1 MEGSQKFRREERL
14 SSRKAI
20 QRLFESGKSFGY
32 YPFRLIWKENLSV
45 NDPMARIV
53 ISVPKKRFKRAVDRN
68 LIRRR
73 LKEIYRKKK
82 PEFYEK
88 LVSIN
93 RKIDFIMIYV
103 GDKDIEFNELD
114 RKISALLLRFE
125 WEIMNQK

>member
-1 MEGSQKFRREERL
+1 MEGSQKFRKEERL

-20 QRLFESGKSFGY
+20 QRLFESGKSFGF
-32 YPFRLIWKENLSV
+32 YPFRLIWKENLSES
-45 NDPMARIV
+45 DPMARVV
-53 ISVPKKRFKRAVDRN
+53 ISLPKKRFKRAVDRN

-73 LKEIYRKKK
+73 IREIYRKRK

-88 LVSIN
+88 LKSIDQ
-93 RKIDFIMIYV
+93 KIDFIMIYV
-103 GDKDIEFNELD
+103 GEKDMEFNELD

>member
-73 LKEIYRKKK
+73 IKEIYRKKK

>member
-1 MEGSQKFRREERL
+1 M
-14 SSRKAI
+14 
-20 QRLFESGKSFGY
+20 
-32 YPFRLIWKENLSV
+32 

-73 LKEIYRKKK
+73 IKEIYRKKK